1 MSLSKKIVTILL
13 FFISP
18 LAFAGTGS
26 AEGGYALI
34 IVLAGILGVILGTPL
49 LIRLIKLAAH
59 FIKNKVESYFKS
71 SESVEKERIVLSQH

>member
-1 MSLSKKIVTILL
+1 MFKSKKIVSILL

-26 AEGGYALI
+26 AEDGYTLI
-34 IVLAGILGVILGTPL
+34 IVLAGILGVILGTPH
-49 LIRLIKLAAH
+49 LIRLIKLAVQ

-71 SESVEKERIVLSQH
+71 IKAVENRHIVPS

>member
-34 IVLAGILGVILGTPL
+34 IVLAGILGVILGTPF
-49 LIRLIKLAAH
+49 LIRFIKSTAQ
-59 FIKNKVESYFKS
+59 FIKNKVKSYFKS
-71 SESVEKERIVLSQH
+71 IESVENWHVVPS

>member
-1 MSLSKKIVTILL
+1 MSLSKKIVSILL

-26 AEGGYALI
+26 AEGGYTLI
-34 IVLAGILGVILGTPL
+34 IVLTGILGVILGTPL
-49 LIRLIKLAAH
+49 LIRLIKLAAQ

-71 SESVEKERIVLSQH
+71 FESVEKGYILPSHH

>member
-1 MSLSKKIVTILL
+1 MSSSKEIISILL

-26 AEGGYALI
+26 AEGGYTLI
-34 IVLAGILGVILGTPL
+34 IVLARILGVILGTPH
-49 LIRLIKLAAH
+49 LIRFIKLAAQ

-71 SESVEKERIVLSQH
+71 IESVENGHIIPS